1 MDKTIGRLYWHN
13 IIHNETMYP
22 NYFKECH
29 FFGSN
34 DNVRIGMRNSI
45 LSHLDG
51 RSIVTGRSHVRP
63 VSTYPLLLPILK
75 LIFINH

>member
-1 MDKTIGRLYWHN
+1 
-13 IIHNETMYP
+13 MYP

-29 FFGSN
+29 FFGGY

-63 VSTYPLLLPILK
+63 IFVITYFKTYI
-75 LIFINH
+75 H